1 MKTTIILI
9 LAFSLFINCSIAQ
22 NKHIDKYFKIN
33 PSDIKLQNSEIQE
46 YDVTL
51 KWQNIDPIKGDKIS
65 INAIKAKYSCG
76 LDSGLVGWSDV
87 FLYNINN
94 FKQILENGNR
104 LDAFDNFVYKPN
116 FFSFAS
122 EKYYT
127 DIDPQYKEIAAWF
140 ILDAIQMDGITN
152 IFFDSLLFNKPF
164 YPAILDTFLLKVENG
179 ITFKSQSTK
188 FIWSGITKLNGE
200 ICAIIKFES
209 PFNPVSMD
217 VPGYSFQGRS
227 LFWGEIWISL
237 SDKQFEYAEM
247 IEDIIINLKTSSF
260 PEGKLINMQREIVFE
275 KVN

>member
-1 MKTTIILI
+1 MKTTIFLI
-9 LAFSLFINCSIAQ
+9 LAFSLFTNCSIAQ
-22 NKHIDKYFKIN
+22 NKHVDKYFKIK
-33 PSDIKLQNSEIQE
+33 PRDIKLQNTEAQE

-51 KWQNIDPIKGDKIS
+51 KWQNIDPIKDDKIS
-65 INAIKAKYSCG
+65 GNAIKAKYSCG
-76 LDSGLVGWSDV
+76 LESGLVRWSDV

-94 FKQILENGNR
+94 FKQKLENGNR

-127 DIDPQYKEIAAWF
+127 DIAPHYKEIATWF
-140 ILDAIQMDGITN
+140 ILDAIQMDGISN
-152 IFFDSLLFNKPF
+152 VFFDSLLLNKSF
-164 YPAILDTFLLKVENG
+164 YPVILDSFSLKVENG

-200 ICAIIKFES
+200 ICAIVKFES
-209 PFNPVSMD
+209 FFNPVSID

-247 IEDIIINLKTSSF
+247 AEDIIIKLKTSSF